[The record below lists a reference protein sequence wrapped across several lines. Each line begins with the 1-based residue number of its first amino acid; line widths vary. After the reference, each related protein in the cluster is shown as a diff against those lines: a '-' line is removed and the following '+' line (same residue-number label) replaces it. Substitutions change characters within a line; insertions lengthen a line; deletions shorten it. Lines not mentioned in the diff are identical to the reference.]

1 MRKIA
6 PSIGLFFVSSLFLS
20 TVAWTQQETEDKSQI
35 PSSSASPESIGSQ
48 EQKPQEPASLSQ
60 KAPDAMATKSRPDSQ
75 AQGAGAPSQTAI
87 PLATTKPLQQQTL
100 VSSKALVGAPVNN
113 LQGEK
118 LGNLQELMIDPQT
131 GRVVYATLASGTV
144 LGMGGKPIDV
154 PWEALK
160 VDLGKDG
167 LIVEVDN
174 EKLQAG
180 SPYNM
185 SQR

>member
-1 MRKIA
+1 MRTIA
-6 PSIGLFFVSSLFLS
+6 PSMGLFFVGSLFLS
-20 TVAWTQQETEDKSQI
+20 PMAWAQLEDDKNHTP
-35 PSSSASPESIGSQ
+35 PSAASPEPYVSP
-48 EQKPQEPASLSQ
+48 EQKPH
-60 KAPDAMATKSRPDSQ
+60 DANAAKPTPETQ
-75 AQGAGAPSQTAI
+75 AEHADKTREAAI
-87 PLATTKPLQQQTL
+87 PLATTKPVQEQTL
-100 VSSKALVGAPVNN
+100 VSSKALIGVDVKN

-118 LGNLQELMIDPQT
+118 LGDLQELMIDPQT

-144 LGMGGKPIDV
+144 LGMGGKPLDI

-167 LIVEVDN
+167 LMVAVDT

-180 SPYNM
+180 SSYNM

>member
-1 MRKIA
+1 MRKIT
-6 PSIGLFFVSSLFLS
+6 PSIGLFFAGSLFLS
-20 TVAWTQQETEDKSQI
+20 TVAWTQQESEDKNYVP
-35 PSSSASPESIGSQ
+35 PSPASPESAVSH
-48 EQKPQEPASLSQ
+48 EQKPQEPAALSQ
-60 KAPDAMATKSRPDSQ
+60 KAPDANATKPTPESQ
-75 AQGAGAPSQTAI
+75 AQRAGEPSQATI
-87 PLATTKPLQQQTL
+87 PLATAKPTQQQTL
-100 VSSKALVGAPVNN
+100 VSSKALVGATVKN

-118 LGNLQELMIDPQT
+118 LGDLQELMIDPQT

-144 LGMGGKPIDV
+144 LGMGGKPLDI

-174 EKLQAG
+174 NKLQAG
-180 SPYNM
+180 SSYDM